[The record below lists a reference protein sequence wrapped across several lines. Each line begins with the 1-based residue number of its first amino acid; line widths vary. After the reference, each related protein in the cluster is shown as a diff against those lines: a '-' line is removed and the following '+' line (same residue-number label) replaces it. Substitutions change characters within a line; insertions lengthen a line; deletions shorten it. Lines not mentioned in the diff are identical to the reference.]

1 MHGSPLLISHAADM
15 DGGKEAGVETA
26 VSGGLNSAVWGAAAH
41 YRQLLQHQHQQL
53 QQHTED
59 DGNMS
64 DGGSAGSRE
73 HSPAPRSDPEPEAE
87 TNDDSCSQDVLEKL
101 KQQVANVAHVRS
113 RKDTNDNEAPD
124 FRLREPVQSRASAD
138 PSSLP
143 RHRLSPQSL
152 LAASMASN
160 PPSLVPLPGL
170 GGLASYGGAA
180 GRASSASPPAR
191 EAASPPTSS
200 SGHSPRQP
208 AAATGTG
215 NTQAPW
221 NYEEQ
226 FKQLYEI
233 DDNPKRKE
241 FLDELFR
248 FMQNRGTPINRL
260 PIMAKQVLDLYE
272 LYNLVVARGGLVEV
286 INKKLWQEIIKG
298 LKLPSSIT
306 SAAFTLRT
314 QYMKYLYP
322 QECQKEGLSSPS
334 ELQAAVD
341 GNRREGRRSSYT
353 NNSYADF
360 VQRSPLLSGQM
371 APSFGLGNGM
381 PMPTSLHQQG
391 LSPLSLVTSRPA
403 APGSNGPAGH
413 PMPPSSPFLP
423 AMGGPVMPSAN
434 DTLMTLWSLYNRQQ
448 QQQQPPSPPGRRPEP
463 PPPAAPQSEALN
475 LGVRREMARQERE
488 REQQEREREQ
498 LERDRSRELELHR
511 ERELE
516 LEREREREMKR
527 EMPEDMS
534 PPNKRAKSEEGDNKM
549 ESMPHTKMSISSKAD
564 GSLVLSMELN
574 GVVYQGILFAQPSPG
589 R

>member
-1 MHGSPLLISHAADM
+1 MDSYTTTTQDIELHHLGSYVVGQYTDPRLDMAKESAFKINRTLTDITKSTTLRITPQHKCILIKTSNETQTKALLSATTFANHDASFTLHRTLNTTRATIRTNPLDTPL
-15 DGGKEAGVETA
+15 A
-26 VSGGLNSAVWGAAAH
+26 VIGD
-41 YRQLLQHQHQQL
+41 
-53 QQHTED
+53 E
-59 DGNMS
+59 
-64 DGGSAGSRE
+64 
-73 HSPAPRSDPEPEAE
+73 
-87 TNDDSCSQDVLEKL
+87 
-101 KQQVANVAHVRS
+101 
-113 RKDTNDNEAPD
+113 
-124 FRLREPVQSRASAD
+124 
-138 PSSLP
+138 
-143 RHRLSPQSL
+143 
-152 LAASMASN
+152 
-160 PPSLVPLPGL
+160 
-170 GGLASYGGAA
+170 LASQGVSSI
-180 GRASSASPPAR
+180 RRLASTHHYTILQLTFNTTILPP
-191 EAASPPTSS
+191 
-200 SGHSPRQP
+200 H
-208 AAATGTG
+208 
-215 NTQAPW
+215 
-221 NYEEQ
+221 
-226 FKQLYEI
+226 LYEI

-527 EMPEDMS
+527 EMPENMS